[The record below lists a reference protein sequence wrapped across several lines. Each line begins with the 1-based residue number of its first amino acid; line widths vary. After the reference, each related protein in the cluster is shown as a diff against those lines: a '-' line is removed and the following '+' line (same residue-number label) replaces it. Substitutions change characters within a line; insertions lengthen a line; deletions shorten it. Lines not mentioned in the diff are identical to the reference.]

1 MVTESPHSESARF
14 GTQHRFDH
22 HRGRTVSR
30 RANGH
35 PAFGC
40 FAHEQGIATTDRE
53 DGNPDRQHV
62 VSRMV
67 CYDPAMGV
75 GNYLIEGVSGAG
87 KTSVCKELQSRGYHA
102 INGDTELAYQGDP
115 ETGDPV
121 EGRTHEL
128 HIWHVDRVKALV
140 ASNDTAITFFCGGS
154 RNFSDFIEL
163 FDGIFVLEVDLD
175 TLNRRL
181 DERAEDEWG
190 GRQTERQLIARLHQT
205 REDIPKNGTVID
217 ATAPIAHV
225 VDEILRRSEA
235 NKTP

>member
-1 MVTESPHSESARF
+1 
-14 GTQHRFDH
+14 
-22 HRGRTVSR
+22 
-30 RANGH
+30 
-35 PAFGC
+35 
-40 FAHEQGIATTDRE
+40 
-53 DGNPDRQHV
+53 
-62 VSRMV
+62 MV

-75 GNYLIEGVSGAG
+75 RNYLIEGVSGAG
-87 KTSVCKELQSRGYHA
+87 KTSVCKELQRRGYHA

-121 EGRTHEL
+121 EGRTHEH
-128 HIWHVDRVKALV
+128 HIWHVDRVEALV

-205 REDIPKNGTVID
+205 REEIPKNGIVID

-235 NKTP
+235 NKEP